1 MRSPKKQSTYK
12 FRQKDLKSGRGQRL
26 IEVGVASMNSP
37 DKTLLVEQISYAEE
51 ALERLKEQLHE
62 LLEHIDYE
70 HQRILEELKT
80 LEEMEDEVDT
90 ETFNRVSQL
99 LQDAWIKAM
108 SASTRLEDMD
118 RDLSDCDATMMA
130 NIAKLKRRQE

>member
-1 MRSPKKQSTYK
+1 MK
-12 FRQKDLKSGRGQRL
+12 
-26 IEVGVASMNSP
+26 SP

-80 LEEMEDEVDT
+80 LEEMEDEVNTD
-90 ETFNRVSQL
+90 TFNRVSRL

-108 SASTRLEDMD
+108 SACTRLEDMD
-118 RDLSDCDATMMA
+118 KDLSECDATMMV
-130 NIAKLKRRQE
+130 NITKLKRHRE